1 MNVSFYNN
9 LQIIYCKLLGLYY
22 FQILKNSD
30 QNTTII
36 FLLCIVFSGIKNAR
50 CVSCSGIFLQRMKSL
65 VCIRGVHIQIR
76 IYQHIVIHQLLLV
89 SFCVQR
95 CCVLICMYQLQLFIL
110 SFVDKIILCIL
121 KICVLCIDFIMY
133 SQNMYFVYFFTL
145 KLLRYVLNFVLS
157 HYQLQ
162 LFILS
167 FVNKIILCI
176 LKICVLC
183 IFFTLKLLRY
193 V

>member
-1 MNVSFYNN
+1 MF
-9 LQIIYCKLLGLYY
+9 LFIIIYKLFIVNSQVFTIFRFSRTVIRILLLFFYYVLCLVGLKMHDVLVVVE
-22 FQILKNSD
+22 F
-30 QNTTII
+30 
-36 FLLCIVFSGIKNAR
+36 FS
-50 CVSCSGIFLQRMKSL
+50 QRMKSL